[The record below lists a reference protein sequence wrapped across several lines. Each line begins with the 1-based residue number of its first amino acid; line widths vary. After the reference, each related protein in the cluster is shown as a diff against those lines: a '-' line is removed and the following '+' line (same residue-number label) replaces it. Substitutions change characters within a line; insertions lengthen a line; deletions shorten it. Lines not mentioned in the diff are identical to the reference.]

1 MECTRETDGR
11 KNDSL
16 TQEYIRNQVVK
27 AIKAG
32 RHPRDVAEI
41 FGISERHVYRIL
53 AAYFSGG
60 KNALLTKKSTGR
72 PCKLSVDEIQ
82 WLEQAIR
89 EQTPC
94 QFKFEFA
101 LWTLR
106 TVQQLIRDRFDKEL
120 SISATRQLLHS
131 LGFTPQKPRLKAW
144 QQDDALVQQWHQQDF
159 PHIQQQAKAVGASLY
174 FADEA
179 GIRSTDRLG
188 RTCAPAGETP
198 VLQGSGTRFGIN
210 MLSAIGSRGECE
222 FMICDG
228 RMNAGIFLDF
238 LKRLMT
244 GKSKPVYL
252 IFDGQPIHRAKIVEE
267 YVASTQ
273 GMLRLFYLPGYPPK
287 LNPDEQVW
295 AHVKREVTAKINFLI
310 FPTPRMPA
318 DYLRTFLNDKLFWYI
333 SNFKNVTVSAMGKKL
348 IFLFFLSHFSMA
360 LGGDAII
367 KHRVI
372 AKSANTPKVGV
383 ELYPTEIVEVIE
395 KKDRFSIIKR
405 KDEGLRYLI
414 DIPVR
419 HEHYAAGKIEI
430 SNSALVTL
438 GEFRRIAKWG
448 GVKKLEMHEKIDS
461 EETCTISELGIA
473 KCVDSGNANSPLGE
487 RKYKMLRYR
496 ELIVFAEISKSM
508 QEISSIS
515 QDEIFLEVKPGKL
528 CHLASINDDECSEFI
543 WKNAKPVIFF
553 HK

>member
-159 PHIQQQAKAVGASLY
+159 PHIQQQAKAVGASFTL
-174 FADEA
+174 
-179 GIRSTDRLG
+179 RMR
-188 RTCAPAGETP
+188 P
-198 VLQGSGTRFGIN
+198 VF
-210 MLSAIGSRGECE
+210 
-222 FMICDG
+222 
-228 RMNAGIFLDF
+228 
-238 LKRLMT
+238 
-244 GKSKPVYL
+244 V
-252 IFDGQPIHRAKIVEE
+252 QPIDSVEPVRPQE
-267 YVASTQ
+267 K
-273 GMLRLFYLPGYPPK
+273 PPSCK
-287 LNPDEQVW
+287 VRGLVLVSICCPQSV
-295 AHVKREVTAKINFLI
+295 LG
-310 FPTPRMPA
+310 
-318 DYLRTFLNDKLFWYI
+318 
-333 SNFKNVTVSAMGKKL
+333 VSA
-348 IFLFFLSHFSMA
+348 
-360 LGGDAII
+360 
-367 KHRVI
+367 
-372 AKSANTPKVGV
+372 
-383 ELYPTEIVEVIE
+383 
-395 KKDRFSIIKR
+395 
-405 KDEGLRYLI
+405 
-414 DIPVR
+414 
-419 HEHYAAGKIEI
+419 
-430 SNSALVTL
+430 NS
-438 GEFRRIAKWG
+438 
-448 GVKKLEMHEKIDS
+448 
-461 EETCTISELGIA
+461 
-473 KCVDSGNANSPLGE
+473 
-487 RKYKMLRYR
+487 
-496 ELIVFAEISKSM
+496 
-508 QEISSIS
+508 
-515 QDEIFLEVKPGKL
+515 
-528 CHLASINDDECSEFI
+528 
-543 WKNAKPVIFF
+543 
-553 HK
+553 